1 MHMMNDRQLIQEKMG
16 QATNILNELGIDAW
30 LTFVRETP
38 LSPDPAL
45 ELILGM
51 HVTWQSAF
59 LLTRSGRHVAIV
71 GHYDAEN
78 VRNLG
83 VYDDVLGYHEGMGAS
98 LRSVLNELQPVQI
111 AVNYSTTDVAADG
124 LSHGMFLLLQ
134 QMLRETEYAG
144 RLRTAEKVIA
154 ALRGRKSPTEVER
167 MRQAIAT
174 TQQLFDEVEDY
185 VRPGMTQRQIADF
198 VQRRIDEGGLG
209 YAWDKPYNPIVTCGP
224 DSAIGHA
231 APGDVPLERGHTL
244 HMDLGVKENGYCS
257 DLQRMWYVLD
267 EGESEAPADVQ
278 RAFDV
283 VRRALMAGEQALQ
296 PGVPGWKVDEAAR
309 EVVVENGYPEYMHAF
324 GHLLGRSAHDGAT
337 VLGPRWE
344 RYEGI
349 CELPVEIGNVFTLEL
364 HVPVPERGIMSL
376 EEDVLVTTDG
386 VEYLSDPQTELRYIR

>member
-1 MHMMNDRQLIQEKMG
+1 MNDRQLIQEKVA
-16 QATNILNELGIDAW
+16 QATNILNEFGVDTW

-45 ELILGM
+45 DLILGM

-59 LLTRSGRHVAIV
+59 LLNRSGRHVAIV

-78 VRNLG
+78 VRNLD
-83 VYDDVLGYHEGMGAS
+83 VYDQVLGYHEGIGAP
-98 LRSVLNELQPVQI
+98 LRSALDELQPHQI

-134 QMLRETEYAG
+134 QMLQETEYAG
-144 RLRTAEKVIA
+144 RLRSAERVIA
-154 ALRGRKSPTEVER
+154 ALRGRKSPAEVER

-174 TQQLFDEVEDY
+174 TEQLFDEVEAH

-198 VQRRIDEGGLG
+198 VHRRIDERGLG

-224 DSAIGHA
+224 ESAIGHA

-267 EGESEAPADVQ
+267 EGESEAPPDVQ

-283 VRRALMAGEQALQ
+283 VRGALLAGERALR
-296 PGVPGWKVDEAAR
+296 PGVPGWQVDKAAR
-309 EVVVENGYPEYMHAF
+309 DYVVENGYPEYMHAF

-349 CELPVEIGNVFTLEL
+349 CELPVEVGNVFTLEL
-364 HVPVPERGIMSL
+364 HVPVPDRGIMSL
-376 EEDVLVTTDG
+376 EEDVLVTAGG
-386 VEYLSDPQTELRYIR
+386 VEYLSDPQSELRTIS